1 MKNIFFFLI
10 SLSIAF
16 NSFSAKDKENS
27 TTETKDDS
35 KLNSGALSA
44 FKFRAV
50 GPALTS
56 GRVADIAINEKIPGT
71 YFVATASGGVW
82 KTENWGTSYQSIFD
96 KQGSYSIGCITIDP
110 NNPHTIWVGSGEN
123 NNQRSVAYGDGLYK
137 SNDGG
142 KSWKNVG
149 LKNSEHIGMIKV
161 DPRNSNRVF
170 VAAYGALWSAGG
182 DRGLYLT
189 EDGGETWENILK
201 VSEHTGFNE
210 IHFDPRDPNVIYATS
225 HQRRRHVFTYISG
238 GPESAIYKST
248 DGGKTFNKLSNGLPK
263 GDVGR
268 IALAIEPQNPDV
280 LYAMVEA
287 TEKTQGLYRS
297 NDRGASWKKEN
308 KYASSGNYYVELVC
322 DPHVEGRIYSMDT
335 WAQVSNDG
343 GTTWKPLGE
352 KNKHVDNH
360 CMWIDPT
367 NKNHYLMGCDGGI
380 YESYDAATT
389 WQFKPNLPIT
399 QFYKVA
405 TDNAEPFYNI
415 AGGTQDNFSL
425 MGPSRTNDKRGI
437 VNSDW
442 FVTKGGDG
450 FESAIDPKNPNIVY
464 AQSQYGYLVRY
475 DKASGETVD
484 IKPQPKK
491 DEAAFRW
498 NWDAPLIISPHNNE
512 RLYFAANKLF
522 RSDDRGNT
530 WKAISGD
537 LSRQIDRNTLP
548 VMGKVWSVDAVAK
561 NKSTTIYGNI
571 VALSES
577 PKMENLLYVGTDDG
591 LIHISPD
598 AGATWKKIES
608 VSGVPSKTYVNML
621 LASQHSENTAYAV
634 FNNHKNGDFK
644 PYVYRSRDKG
654 ASWTSITGNLPERG
668 SVYCIAEDHV
678 NPNLL
683 FVGTEFGVFVT
694 IDGGAKWVQL
704 KAGIPTVAVRDMD
717 IQKRENDLVLATFGR
732 GFYVLDN
739 YAPLREIT
747 EDVLANEKAKIFPI
761 KDAEMYLEGSKL
773 GRRGKTFQGESYF
786 NTPNPKIGAVI
797 RYYVQ
802 ESPKTL
808 KAQRKEKEKELAK
821 NNADIPYPSFEELR
835 AEDNEKKP
843 YYLFEISDNSGTVIR
858 RIKQPASSGIKTV
871 VWDLRYDSQTPVSLK
886 AKAPKNIYQGYD
898 FGRMALPG
906 KYTVKAYQVVGGE
919 VSELTEAQNF
929 TLKFLEI
936 NKQMGYDRSGIE
948 AFAKEIANARNQ
960 LGKLNKVNSE
970 FQKRVKYL
978 HEAVIAT
985 PKADRKLIE
994 NLTQIDNQLN
1004 NLSLRLYGDKSLSKR
1019 EFETS
1024 PSINNRLGT
1033 VVYYLWR
1040 TTSNPTS
1047 TQREQVS
1054 IAKDGLSFVRDEL
1067 KSVKTQITDIQNQ
1080 LKSAGVSYTP
1090 GWMPDIE

>member
-1 MKNIFFFLI
+1 MKKYFILV
-10 SLSIAF
+10 LSIALSF
-16 NSFSAKDKENS
+16 NSFSAKEKDDSEK
-27 TTETKDDS
+27 KDDS
-35 KLNSGALSA
+35 KLNSGALST
-44 FKFRAV
+44 FSFRAV

-71 YFVATASGGVW
+71 YYVASAAGGVW
-82 KTENWGTSYQSIFD
+82 KTENWGTTYEPIFD
-96 KQGSYSIGCITIDP
+96 GQGSYSIGCITIDP
-110 NNPHTIWVGSGEN
+110 NNPHTIWVGTGEN

-137 SNDGG
+137 SMDGG
-142 KSWKNVG
+142 KSWKKVG
-149 LKNSEHIGMIKV
+149 LENSEHIGMIKV

-170 VAAYGALWSAGG
+170 VASYGPLWSAGG
-182 DRGLYLT
+182 ERGIYLT
-189 EDGGETWENILK
+189 EDGGETWNNVLE

-210 IHFDPRDPNVIYATS
+210 IHFDPRNPDVIYATA

-248 DGGKTFNKLSNGLPK
+248 DGGKTFNKLGNGLPK

-280 LYAMVEA
+280 LYAMVESTA
-287 TEKTQGLYRS
+287 KTQGIYRS
-297 NDRGASWKKEN
+297 VDRGASWKKVN

-322 DPHVEGRIYSMDT
+322 DPIVEGRIYSMDT

-352 KNKHVDNH
+352 KSKHVDNH
-360 CMWIDPT
+360 CMWIDPN

-380 YESYDAATT
+380 YESYDAAST

-405 TDNAEPFYNI
+405 LDNAEPFYNI

-425 MGPSRTNDKRGI
+425 MGPSKTNDKRGI

-450 FESAIDPKNPNIVY
+450 FESAIDPLDPNIVY

-484 IKPQPKK
+484 IKPQPNK

-498 NWDAPLIISPHNNE
+498 NWDAPLIISPHNNK
-512 RLYFAANKLF
+512 RLYFAANKVF
-522 RSDDRGNT
+522 KSDDQGNT
-530 WKAISGD
+530 WTTISDD
-537 LSRQIDRNTLP
+537 LTRQIDRNSLP

-577 PKMENLLYVGTDDG
+577 PKQENLLYVGTDDG
-591 LIHISPD
+591 LIHVSPD
-598 AGATWKKIES
+598 AGTTWKKIES

-654 ASWTSITGNLPERG
+654 ASWTSIIGNLPERG

-683 FVGTEFGVFVT
+683 FAGTEFGVFVT
-694 IDGGAKWVQL
+694 VDGGAKWTQL
-704 KAGIPTVAVRDMD
+704 KSGIPTVAVRDME

-739 YAPLREIT
+739 YSALREIS
-747 EDVLANEKAKIFPI
+747 EEVLENESAKIFPI
-761 KDAEMYLEGSKL
+761 KDAEMYLESSKL

-786 NTPNPKIGAVI
+786 NTPNPKIGAEFI
-797 RYYVQ
+797 FYVN

-808 KAQRKEKEKELAK
+808 KKERKEKEKELAK
-821 NNADIPYPSFEELR
+821 NNSDIPYPTFDELR
-835 AEDNEKKP
+835 AEDSEEKP
-843 YYLFEISDNSGTVIR
+843 YYFFEIMDNQGQVVR
-858 RIKQPASSGIKTV
+858 RLKTGAKAGINKM
-871 VWDLRYDSQTPVSLK
+871 VWDLRYESQSPVSLK
-886 AKAPKNIYQGYD
+886 SKGPKNIYQGYD

-906 KYTVKAYQVVGGE
+906 IYSVALFQMAQGKITN
-919 VSELTEAQNF
+919 LTEPQQFNV
-929 TLKFLEI
+929 KFLEI
-936 NKQMGYDRSGIE
+936 NKQMGLDRTSIE
-948 AFAKEIANARNQ
+948 AFAKEASEIRNE
-960 LGKLNKVNSE
+960 LGKANRVNND
-970 FQKRVKYL
+970 FNNRVKHL
-978 HEAVIAT
+978 KQAVINT
-985 PKADRKLIE
+985 PKADQKILE
-994 NLTQIDNQLN
+994 DLAQIQNQLN
-1004 NLSLRLYGDKSLSKR
+1004 EISIKLYGDRSLSKR

-1040 TTSNPTS
+1040 TTSAPTS
-1047 TQREQVS
+1047 TQKEQVK
-1054 IAKDGLSFVRDEL
+1054 IAQDEL
-1067 KSVKTQITDIQNQ
+1067 KFVMDELKNLKNQIADIEKSLQ
-1080 LKSAGVSYTP
+1080 SAGANYTP
-1090 GWMPDIE
+1090 GWMPEIEWE

>member
-1 MKNIFFFLI
+1 MARIIWITLLF
-10 SLSIAF
+10 AF
-16 NSFSAKDKENS
+16 S
-27 TTETKDDS
+27 TTLFAAKKDAEETKDNS
-35 KLNSGALSA
+35 KLNSGALSV

-71 YFVATASGGVW
+71 YYVAAASGGVW
-82 KTENWGTSYQSIFD
+82 KTENWGTTYVPIFD
-96 KQGSYSIGCITIDP
+96 QQGSYSIGCITIDP
-110 NNPHTIWVGSGEN
+110 NNPHTIWVGTGEN
-123 NNQRSVAYGDGLYK
+123 NNQRSVAYGDGVYK
-137 SNDGG
+137 SMDGG
-142 KSWKNVG
+142 KSWKNMG

-161 DPRNSNRVF
+161 HPNNSNKIF
-170 VAAYGALWSAGG
+170 VAAYGPLWSAGG
-182 DRGLYLT
+182 DRGLYKT
-189 EDGGETWENILK
+189 EDGGETWEKVLE

-210 IHFDPRDPNVIYATS
+210 IHFDPRNPQIIYATA

-248 DGGKTFNKLSNGLPK
+248 DGGKTFNKLENGLPK

-280 LYAMVEA
+280 IYAMIEA
-287 TEKTQGLYRS
+287 TPKTQGIYVS
-297 NDRGASWKKEN
+297 KDRGASWNKVN

-343 GTTWKPLGE
+343 GATWKPLGE

-360 CMWIDPT
+360 CMWINPK

-380 YESYDAATT
+380 YESFDAAST

-405 TDNAEPFYNI
+405 LDNAEPFYNI

-450 FESAIDPKNPNIVY
+450 FESAIDPKDPNIVY

-484 IKPQPKK
+484 IKPMPKK
-491 DEAAFRW
+491 DEAAYRW
-498 NWDAPLIISPHNNE
+498 NWDAPLIISPHDNK

-530 WKAISGD
+530 WKSISGD

-548 VMGKVWSVDAVAK
+548 VMGKVWSMDAVAK

-577 PKMENLLYVGTDDG
+577 PKMEDLLYVGTDDG

-598 AGATWKKIES
+598 AGTTWKKIES
-608 VSGVPSKTYVNML
+608 VAGVPSKTYVNML

-654 ASWTSITGNLPERG
+654 ATWTSISGNLPERG

-694 IDGGAKWVQL
+694 VDGGAKWTQL
-704 KAGIPTVAVRDMD
+704 KAGLPTIAVRDME

-739 YAPLREIT
+739 YAPLRELSEEYFTNTTAGI
-747 EDVLANEKAKIFPI
+747 LPI

-773 GRRGKTFQGESYF
+773 GRRGKTFQGESYYT
-786 NTPNPKIGAVI
+786 TPNPRIGAEI
-797 RYYVQ
+797 KYYVQ
-802 ESPKTL
+802 EAPKSL
-808 KAQRKEKEKELAK
+808 KDKRKEREKELSK
-821 NNADIPYPSFEELR
+821 NNSAIPYPSYDEMR

-843 YYLFEISDNSGTVIR
+843 YFLFEISDNAGNVVR
-858 RIKQPASSGIKTV
+858 RIKQPAKSGISTLY
-871 VWDLRYDSQTPVSLK
+871 WDLRYESQSPVSLK
-886 AKAPKNIYQGYD
+886 SKAPKNIYQGYD

-906 KYTVKAYQVVGGE
+906 KYSVKGYQVVRGK
-919 VSELTEAQNF
+919 VTELTEAEEF
-929 TLKFLEI
+929 TVKFLEL

-948 AFAKEIANARNQ
+948 TFAKEVADARNL
-960 LGKLNKVNSE
+960 LGKLNNVSKD
-970 FQKRVKYL
+970 FGKRVKFMQQ
-978 HEAVIAT
+978 AVLAT
-985 PKADRKLIE
+985 PKADRMLIE
-994 NLTQIDNQLN
+994 NLTQIQEQLN
-1004 NLSLRLYGDKSLSKR
+1004 NLNIKLFGDGSIAKR
-1019 EFETS
+1019 EIETA
-1024 PSINNRLGT
+1024 PSINTRIGT

-1040 TTSNPTS
+1040 TTSSPTA
-1047 TQREQVS
+1047 TQTEQVK
-1054 IAKDGLSFVRDEL
+1054 IAQADLKFVEDEL
-1067 KSVKTQITDIQNQ
+1067 KTIKTQLMDIQNQ
-1080 LKSAGVSYTP
+1080 LKAAGVSYTP
-1090 GWMPDIE
+1090 GWMPEME

>member
-1 MKNIFFFLI
+1 MARIIWITLLF
-10 SLSIAF
+10 AF
-16 NSFSAKDKENS
+16 S
-27 TTETKDDS
+27 TTLFAAKKDAEETKDNS
-35 KLNSGALSA
+35 KLNSGALSV

-71 YFVATASGGVW
+71 YYVAAASGGVW
-82 KTENWGTSYQSIFD
+82 KTENWGTTYEPIFD
-96 KQGSYSIGCITIDP
+96 RQGSYSIGCITIDP
-110 NNPHTIWVGSGEN
+110 NNPHTIWVGTGEN
-123 NNQRSVAYGDGLYK
+123 NNQRSVAYGDGVYK
-137 SNDGG
+137 SMDGG

-161 DPRNSNRVF
+161 HPNNSNKIF
-170 VAAYGALWSAGG
+170 VAAYGPLWSAGG
-182 DRGLYLT
+182 DRGLYKT
-189 EDGGETWENILK
+189 EDGGESWEKVLE

-210 IHFDPRDPNVIYATS
+210 IHFDPRNPQIIYATA

-248 DGGKTFNKLSNGLPK
+248 DGGKTFNKLENGLPK

-268 IALAIEPQNPDV
+268 IALAIEPQNPDII
-280 LYAMVEA
+280 YSMIEA
-287 TEKTQGLYRS
+287 TPKTQGIYVS
-297 NDRGASWKKEN
+297 KDRGASWNKVN

-343 GTTWKPLGE
+343 GATWKPLGE

-360 CMWIDPT
+360 CMWINPK

-380 YESYDAATT
+380 YESFDAAST

-405 TDNAEPFYNI
+405 LDNAEPFYHI

-450 FESAIDPKNPNIVY
+450 FESAIDPKDPNIVY

-484 IKPQPKK
+484 IKPMPKK
-491 DEAAFRW
+491 DESAYRW
-498 NWDAPLIISPHNNE
+498 NWDAPLIISPHDNK

-530 WKAISGD
+530 WKTISGD

-548 VMGKVWSVDAVAK
+548 VMGKVWSIDAVAK

-577 PKMENLLYVGTDDG
+577 PKMEDLLYVGTDDG

-598 AGATWKKIES
+598 AGTTWKKIES
-608 VSGVPSKTYVNML
+608 VAGVPSKTYVNML

-654 ASWTSITGNLPERG
+654 ATWTSISGNLPERG

-694 IDGGAKWVQL
+694 VDGGAKWTQL
-704 KAGIPTVAVRDMD
+704 KAGLPTIAVRDME

-739 YAPLREIT
+739 YAPLRELT
-747 EDVLANEKAKIFPI
+747 EEYFTNTTAGILPI

-773 GRRGKTFQGESYF
+773 GRRGKTFQGESYYS
-786 NTPNPKIGAVI
+786 TPNPRIGAEI
-797 RYYVQ
+797 KYYVQ
-802 ESPKTL
+802 EAPKSL
-808 KAQRKEKEKELAK
+808 KDERKEREKELSK
-821 NNADIPYPSFEELR
+821 NNSAIPYPSYDEMR

-843 YYLFEISDNSGTVIR
+843 YFLVEISDNAGNVVR
-858 RIKQPASSGIKTV
+858 RIKQPAKSGISTLY
-871 VWDLRYDSQTPVSLK
+871 WDLRYESQSPISLK
-886 AKAPKNIYQGYD
+886 SKEPKNIYQGYD

-906 KYTVKAYQVVGGE
+906 KYSVKGYQVVKGK
-919 VSELTEAQNF
+919 VTELTEAEEF
-929 TLKFLEI
+929 TVKFLEL

-948 AFAKEIANARNQ
+948 TFAKEVANARNL
-960 LGKLNKVNSE
+960 LGKLNNVSKD
-970 FQKRVKYL
+970 FGKRVKFMQQ
-978 HEAVIAT
+978 AVLAT
-985 PKADRKLIE
+985 PKADRMLIE
-994 NLTQIDNQLN
+994 NLTQIQDQLN
-1004 NLSLRLYGDKSLSKR
+1004 NLNIKLFGDRSIAKR
-1019 EFETS
+1019 EIETA
-1024 PSINNRLGT
+1024 PSINTRIGT

-1040 TTSNPTS
+1040 TTSSPTA
-1047 TQREQVS
+1047 TQTEQVK
-1054 IAKDGLSFVRDEL
+1054 IAQADLKFVEDEL
-1067 KSVKTQITDIQNQ
+1067 KTVKTQLIDIQNQ
-1080 LKSAGVSYTP
+1080 LKAAGVSYTP
-1090 GWMPDIE
+1090 GWMPEME

>member
-1 MKNIFFFLI
+1 MKKYLI
-10 SLSIAF
+10 LTLSIVF
-16 NSFSAKDKENS
+16 SLNTFSAKEKEAE
-27 TTETKDDS
+27 ETKDES
-35 KLNSGALSA
+35 KLNSSALSA
-44 FKFRAV
+44 FKFRPV

-71 YFVATASGGVW
+71 YYVASASGGVW
-82 KTENWGTSYQSIFD
+82 KTENWGTTYEPIFD
-96 KQGSYSIGCITIDP
+96 GQGSYSIGCITIDP

-137 SNDGG
+137 SSDGG

-149 LKNSEHIGMIKV
+149 LKTSEHIGMIKV

-170 VAAYGALWSAGG
+170 VAAYGPLWSAGG
-182 DRGLYLT
+182 ERGLYLT
-189 EDGGETWENILK
+189 EDGGDTWNNILE
-201 VSEHTGFNE
+201 VSENTGFNE
-210 IHFDPRDPNVIYATS
+210 IHFDPRNPDIIYATA

-238 GPESAIYKST
+238 GPESVINKST
-248 DGGKTFNKLSNGLPK
+248 DGGKTFNKLKNGLPK

-280 LYAMVEA
+280 LYAMIEA

-297 NDRGASWKKEN
+297 ADRGASWKKVN

-343 GTTWKPLGE
+343 GTTWKKLGE
-352 KNKHVDNH
+352 KSKHVDNH
-360 CMWIDPT
+360 CMWINPK

-380 YESYDAATT
+380 YESFDAAST

-405 TDNAEPFYNI
+405 VDNAEPFYNI

-450 FESAIDPKNPNIVY
+450 FESAIDPTDPNIVY

-491 DEAAFRW
+491 NEAAFRW
-498 NWDAPLIISPHNNE
+498 NWDAPLIISPHNNK
-512 RLYFAANKLF
+512 RLYFAANKVF

-537 LSRQIDRNTLP
+537 LTRQIDRNTLP
-548 VMGKVWSVDAVAK
+548 VMGKIWSMDAVAK

-577 PKMENLLYVGTDDG
+577 PKQENVIYVGTDDG
-591 LIHISPD
+591 LIHITTD
-598 AGATWKKIES
+598 AGEIWKKVES
-608 VSGVPSKTYVNML
+608 VDGVPSKTYVNML

-694 IDGGAKWVQL
+694 VDGGAKWTQL
-704 KAGIPTVAVRDMD
+704 KSGLPTVAVRDME

-739 YAPLREIT
+739 YAPLREIS
-747 EDVLANEKAKIFPI
+747 EEVLVNETAKIFAI

-786 NTPNPKIGAVI
+786 TTPNPRIGAEIKFFVK
-797 RYYVQ
+797 
-802 ESPKTL
+802 EAPKTL
-808 KAQRKEKEKELAK
+808 KAQRIEKEKELIK
-821 NNADIPYPSFEELR
+821 NNSNVPYPTHNEIR
-835 AEDNEKKP
+835 AEDTEKKP
-843 YYLFEISDNSGTVIR
+843 FYIIEISDNSGNVIR
-858 RIKQPASSGIKTV
+858 RIKSPAKAGIQTV
-871 VWDLRYDSQTPVSLK
+871 VWDLRYDSQSPVTTKS
-886 AKAPKNIYQGYD
+886 KAPKNIYQGYD

-906 KYTVKAYQVVGGE
+906 KYSVSIFQMYQGKISALAGPQE
-919 VSELTEAQNF
+919 FA
-929 TLKFLEI
+929 LKFLEI

-948 AFAKEIANARNQ
+948 QFTNEVAQARNQ
-960 LGKLNKVNSE
+960 MGKMNNVRKDFVN
-970 FQKRVKYL
+970 RYNYL
-978 HEAVIAT
+978 QSAVITT
-985 PKADRKLIE
+985 PKADKKLME
-994 NLTQIDNQLN
+994 DLTKIYEQLANIDI
-1004 NLSLRLYGDKSLSKR
+1004 RLFGDNSISKR
-1019 EFETS
+1019 EFETL
-1024 PSINNRLGT
+1024 PSVNSRLGT

-1040 TTSNPTS
+1040 TTSDPTS
-1047 TQREQVS
+1047 TQREQVQL
-1054 IAKDGLSFVRDEL
+1054 AKEELTFIEDEL
-1067 KSVKTQITDIQNQ
+1067 KSIKTQIIDIQNQ
-1080 LKSAGVSYTP
+1080 LKAAGVSYTP
-1090 GWMPDIE
+1090 GWLPEIE

>member
-1 MKNIFFFLI
+1 MKKYLALI
-10 SLSIAF
+10 LSVAISF
-16 NSFSAKDKENS
+16 NSFSAKEKES
-27 TTETKDDS
+27 EEKKDES
-35 KLNSGALSA
+35 KLNSGALST

-71 YFVATASGGVW
+71 YYVASAAGGVW
-82 KTENWGTSYQSIFD
+82 KTENWGTTYEPIFD
-96 KQGSYSIGCITIDP
+96 GEGSYSIGCITIDP
-110 NNPHTIWVGSGEN
+110 NNPHTIWVGTGEN

-137 SNDGG
+137 SMDDG
-142 KSWKNVG
+142 KSWKNVE

-161 DPRNSNRVF
+161 DPRNSNRVI
-170 VAAYGALWSAGG
+170 VAAYGPLWSAGG

-189 EDGGETWENILK
+189 EDGGETWNNILE

-210 IHFDPRDPNVIYATS
+210 IHFDPRNPDVIYATA

-248 DGGKTFNKLSNGLPK
+248 DGGKTFDKLENGLPK

-280 LYAMVEA
+280 LYAMIEA

-297 NDRGASWKKEN
+297 ENRGASWKKVN

-322 DPHVEGRIYSMDT
+322 DPHIEGRIYSMDT

-343 GTTWKPLGE
+343 GTTWKKLGE

-360 CMWIDPT
+360 CMWINPT

-380 YESYDAATT
+380 YETFDAAAT

-405 TDNAEPFYNI
+405 VDNAEPFYNI

-437 VNSDW
+437 ANSDW

-450 FESAIDPKNPNIVY
+450 FESAIDPKDPNIVY

-491 DEAAFRW
+491 DEDAFRW

-522 RSDDRGNT
+522 RSDDKGNT

-548 VMGKVWSVDAVAK
+548 VMGKVWSIDAVAK

-577 PKMENLLYVGTDDG
+577 PKMQDLLYVGTDDG

-598 AGATWKKIES
+598 AGTTWKKIES

-654 ASWTSITGNLPERG
+654 AAWTSITGNLPERG

-678 NPNLL
+678 DPNLL

-694 IDGGAKWVQL
+694 VDGGAKWTQL
-704 KAGIPTVAVRDMD
+704 KSGIPTVAVRDME

-747 EDVLANEKAKIFPI
+747 EEVLESESAKIFAI
-761 KDAEMYLEGSKL
+761 KDAEMYLEGSRL

-786 NTPNPKIGAVI
+786 TTPNPRIGAEI
-797 RYYVQ
+797 RFFVK
-802 ESPKTL
+802 EAPKTL
-808 KAQRKEKEKELAK
+808 KEQRIEKEKELIK
-821 NNADIPYPSFEELR
+821 NNANVPYPTHEEIR
-835 AEDNEKKP
+835 AEDTEKDP
-843 YYLFEISDNSGTVIR
+843 FYILEISDNSGTVIR
-858 RIKQPASSGIKTV
+858 RIKQPAKAGIQSV
-871 VWDLRYDSQTPVSLK
+871 IWDLRYDSQSPVTTEN
-886 AKAPKNIYQGYD
+886 KAPKNIYQGYD

-906 KYTVKAYQVVGGE
+906 KYNVSIFQMYQGKVSKLVGPQE
-919 VSELTEAQNF
+919 FS
-929 TLKFLEI
+929 LKFLEI

-948 AFAKEIANARNQ
+948 QFAKEVAEARNQ
-960 LGKLNKVNSE
+960 MGKMNNVRKDFIN
-970 FQKRVKYL
+970 RYNYL
-978 HEAVIAT
+978 QEAVIAT
-985 PKADRKLIE
+985 PKADKKLMEDMTKIYE
-994 NLTQIDNQLN
+994 QLANIDI
-1004 NLSLRLYGDKSLSKR
+1004 RLFGDRSISKR
-1019 EFETS
+1019 EFETL
-1024 PSINNRLGT
+1024 PSVNSRLGT

-1040 TTSNPTS
+1040 TTSEPTS
-1047 TQREQVS
+1047 TQREQVQLA
-1054 IAKDGLSFVRDEL
+1054 IAGLTFIEDEL
-1067 KSVKTQITDIQNQ
+1067 KSIKTQLIDIQNQ
-1080 LKSAGVSYTP
+1080 LKAAGVSYTP
-1090 GWMPDIE
+1090 GWMPEIE

>member
-1 MKNIFFFLI
+1 MKYLALI
-10 SLSIAF
+10 LLSFILSNPA
-16 NSFSAKDKENS
+16 FSAKERQTK
-27 TTETKDDS
+27 ETKDDS
-35 KLNSGALSA
+35 KLNSGALSS

-56 GRVADIAINEKIPGT
+56 GRVADIAINEKILGT
-71 YFVATASGGVW
+71 YYVASAAGGVW
-82 KTENWGTSYQSIFD
+82 KTENWGTTYEPIFD
-96 KQGSYSIGCITIDP
+96 GEGSYSIGCITIDP
-110 NNPHTIWVGSGEN
+110 NNPHTVWVGSGEN

-137 SNDGG
+137 SMDGG

-170 VAAYGALWSAGG
+170 VAAYGPLWSAGG
-182 DRGLYLT
+182 ERGIYLT
-189 EDGGETWENILK
+189 EDGGETWNNILE

-210 IHFDPRDPNVIYATS
+210 IHFDPRDPDVIYATA

-248 DGGKTFNKLSNGLPK
+248 DGGKTFNKVESGLPK

-287 TEKTQGLYRS
+287 TEKTEGIYRS
-297 NDRGASWKKEN
+297 NDRGASWN
-308 KYASSGNYYVELVC
+308 KVNEYASSGNYYVDLVC
-322 DPHVEGRIYSMDT
+322 DPHIEGRIYSMDT

-343 GTTWKPLGE
+343 GETWGNLGE
-352 KNKHVDNH
+352 KSKHVDNH
-360 CMWIDPT
+360 CMWINPQ
-367 NKNHYLMGCDGGI
+367 NKNHYLMGCDGGV
-380 YESYDAATT
+380 YESFDAAVT

-405 TDNAEPFYNI
+405 LDNEEPFYNI

-450 FESAIDPKNPNIVY
+450 FESAIDPTDPNIVY

-484 IKPQPKK
+484 IKPRPKK

-498 NWDAPLIISPHNNE
+498 NWDAPLIISPHNNK
-512 RLYFAANKLF
+512 RLYFAANKVF
-522 RSDDRGNT
+522 RSDDQGNT
-530 WKAISGD
+530 WKAISED
-537 LSRQIDRNTLP
+537 LTRQIDRNTLP
-548 VMGKVWSVDAVAK
+548 VMGKVWSMDAVAK

-577 PKMENLLYVGTDDG
+577 PKQENVIYVGTDDG
-591 LIHISPD
+591 LIQITTD
-598 AGATWKKIES
+598 AGEIWKKVES
-608 VSGVPSKTYVNML
+608 VAGVPSKTYVNML
-621 LASQHSENTAYAV
+621 LASQHSENRAYAV

-694 IDGGAKWVQL
+694 VDGGAKWTQL
-704 KAGIPTVAVRDMD
+704 KSGLPTVAVRDME

-747 EDVLANEKAKIFPI
+747 EDVLTNETSKIFAI
-761 KDAEMYLEGSKL
+761 KDAEMYMEGSKL

-786 NTPNPKIGAVI
+786 TTPNPRIGAEI
-797 RYYVQ
+797 KYFIK
-802 ESPKTL
+802 EAPKTL
-808 KAQRKEKEKELAK
+808 KDQRIEEEKELIK
-821 NNADIPYPSFEELR
+821 NNSNVPYPTHEEIR
-835 AEDNEKKP
+835 AEDTEKKP
-843 YYLFEISDNSGTVIR
+843 FYIIEISDNSGNVIR
-858 RIKQPASSGIKTV
+858 RIKSPAKAGIQTAI
-871 VWDLRYDSQTPVSLK
+871 WDLRFDSQSPVSTK
-886 AKAPKNIYQGYD
+886 SKEPKNIYEGYD

-906 KYTVKAYQVVGGE
+906 KYSVSIFQMYQGKISSIAGPQE
-919 VSELTEAQNF
+919 FA
-929 TLKFLEI
+929 LKFLEI

-948 AFAKEIANARNQ
+948 IFANDVAQARNKM
-960 LGKLNKVNSE
+960 GKLNKVRKE
-970 FQKRVKYL
+970 FVNRYSYL
-978 HEAVIAT
+978 QEAVIAT
-985 PKADRKLIE
+985 PKSDKKLME
-994 NLTQIDNQLN
+994 DLTQVFEQLANIDI
-1004 NLSLRLYGDKSLSKR
+1004 RLFGDKSISKR
-1019 EFETS
+1019 EFETL
-1024 PSINNRLGT
+1024 PSVNSRLGT

-1040 TTSNPTS
+1040 TTSAPTS
-1047 TQREQVS
+1047 TQREQIK
-1054 IAKDGLSFVRDEL
+1054 IAKAELTFIEDEL
-1067 KSVKTQITDIQNQ
+1067 KSIKTQLIDIQNQ
-1080 LKSAGVSYTP
+1080 LKAAGVSYTP
-1090 GWMPDIE
+1090 GWMPEIE

>member
-1 MKNIFFFLI
+1 MKYLVLIVLSFFL
-10 SLSIAF
+10 SNSAF
-16 NSFSAKDKENS
+16 SGKEKEI
-27 TTETKDDS
+27 TEKKDDS
-35 KLNSGALSA
+35 KLNSGALSS

-71 YFVATASGGVW
+71 YYVASASGGVW
-82 KTENWGTSYQSIFD
+82 KTENWGTTYEPIFD
-96 KQGSYSIGCITIDP
+96 GEGSYSIGCIAIDP
-110 NNPHTIWVGSGEN
+110 NNPHTIWVGTGEN

-137 SNDGG
+137 SMDDG

-170 VAAYGALWSAGG
+170 VAAYGPLWSAGG

-189 EDGGETWENILK
+189 EDGGDTWNNILEI
-201 VSEHTGFNE
+201 SEHTGFNE
-210 IHFDPRDPNVIYATS
+210 IHFDPRNADVIYATA

-238 GPESAIYKST
+238 GPESAVYKST
-248 DGGKTFNKLSNGLPK
+248 DGGKTFNKLENGLPK
-263 GDVGR
+263 GDLGR
-268 IALAIEPQNPDV
+268 IALAIEPQNPDI

-287 TEKTQGLYRS
+287 TEETQGFYRS
-297 NDRGASWKKEN
+297 ENRGASWKKVN

-335 WAQVSNDG
+335 WAQFSNDG
-343 GTTWKPLGE
+343 GVTWNKLGE
-352 KNKHVDNH
+352 KSKHVDNH
-360 CMWIDPT
+360 CMWINPK

-380 YESYDAATT
+380 YESFDAAST

-405 TDNAEPFYNI
+405 LDNAEPFYNI

-425 MGPSRTNDKRGI
+425 MGPSKTNDKRGI

-450 FESAIDPKNPNIVY
+450 FESAIDPTDPNIVY

-498 NWDAPLIISPHNNE
+498 NWDAPLIISPHNHK
-512 RLYFAANKLF
+512 RLYFAANKVF
-522 RSDDRGNT
+522 QSNDQGNT
-530 WKAISGD
+530 WKTISGD
-537 LSRQIDRNTLP
+537 LTRQIDRNTLP
-548 VMGKVWSVDAVAK
+548 VMGKVWSMDAVAK

-571 VALSES
+571 IAISES
-577 PKMENLLYVGTDDG
+577 PKLENLLYVGTDDG
-591 LIHISPD
+591 LIQITTD
-598 AGATWKKIES
+598 AGSTWKKIES
-608 VSGVPSKTYVNML
+608 IAGVPSKTYVNML
-621 LASQHSENTAYAV
+621 LASQHSENTAYVV

-654 ASWTSITGNLPERG
+654 ATWTSIIGNLPERG

-678 NPNLL
+678 DPNLL

-694 IDGGAKWVQL
+694 VDGGAKWTQL
-704 KAGIPTVAVRDMD
+704 KTGLPTVAVRDME

-739 YAPLREIT
+739 YAPLREIK
-747 EDVLANEKAKIFPI
+747 EEVLASEIAKIFAI

-786 NTPNPKIGAVI
+786 TTPNPAIGAEI
-797 RYYVQ
+797 RYFVK
-802 ESPKTL
+802 EAPKSL
-808 KAQRKEKEKELAK
+808 KAKRLETEKKQAK
-821 NNADIPYPSFEELR
+821 NNADIAYPSFDDMR
-835 AEDNEKKP
+835 AEDNENDP
-843 YYLFEISDNSGTVIR
+843 YYLFEISDNSGNVLR
-858 RIKQPASSGIKTV
+858 RLKQPAVSGINSV
-871 VWDLRYDSQTPVSLK
+871 LWDLRYESQSPISLTSK
-886 AKAPKNIYQGYD
+886 EPKNIYQGYD

-906 KYTVKAYQVVGGE
+906 KYSVKAFQVVRGE
-919 VSELTEAQNF
+919 ITELAGPQEF
-929 TLKFLEI
+929 SLKFLEI

-948 AFAKEIANARNQ
+948 KFAQEVANARNQ
-960 LGKLNKVNSE
+960 LGKMNKVNSD
-970 FQKRVKYL
+970 FSKRVKYL
-978 HEAVIAT
+978 HQAVIAT
-985 PKADRKLIE
+985 PKADITLIE

-1004 NLSLRLYGDKSLSKR
+1004 NLSIMLYGDNSVSKH
-1019 EFETS
+1019 EFETA

-1047 TQREQVS
+1047 TQREQVT
-1054 IAKDGLSFVRDEL
+1054 IAKEGLTFVQDEL
-1067 KSVKTQITDIQNQ
+1067 ESIKTQLIDIQNQ
-1080 LKSAGVSYTP
+1080 LKAAGVSYTP
-1090 GWMPDIE
+1090 GWLPDVE

>member
-1 MKNIFFFLI
+1 MKYLALI
-10 SLSIAF
+10 LLSLILSNPA
-16 NSFSAKDKENS
+16 FSAKEKQTE
-27 TTETKDDS
+27 ETKDDS
-35 KLNSGALSA
+35 KLNSAALST

-71 YFVATASGGVW
+71 YYVASAAGGVW
-82 KTENWGTSYQSIFD
+82 KTENWGTTYEPIFD
-96 KQGSYSIGCITIDP
+96 GEGSYSIGCITIDP
-110 NNPHTIWVGSGEN
+110 NNPHTIWVGTGEN

-137 SNDGG
+137 SMDDG

-170 VAAYGALWSAGG
+170 VAAYGPLWRSGG

-189 EDGGETWENILK
+189 EDGGETWNNILE

-210 IHFDPRDPNVIYATS
+210 IHFDPRNPDIIYATA
-225 HQRRRHVFTYISG
+225 HQRRRRVFTYISG
-238 GPESAIYKST
+238 GPESAVYKST
-248 DGGKTFNKLSNGLPK
+248 DGGKNFNKLENGLPQ

-297 NDRGASWKKEN
+297 ENRGASWN
-308 KYASSGNYYVELVC
+308 KVNDYASSGNYYVELVC

-343 GTTWKPLGE
+343 GTTWKTLGE
-352 KNKHVDNH
+352 KSKHVDNH
-360 CMWIDPT
+360 CMWINPK

-380 YESYDAATT
+380 YESFDAAST

-405 TDNAEPFYNI
+405 LDNAEPFYNI

-450 FESAIDPKNPNIVY
+450 FESAIDPTDPNIVY

-498 NWDAPLIISPHNNE
+498 NWDAPLIISPHNNK
-512 RLYFAANKLF
+512 RLYFAANRVF
-522 RSDDRGNT
+522 QSDDQGNT

-537 LSRQIDRNTLP
+537 LTRQIDRNTLP
-548 VMGKVWSVDAVAK
+548 VMGKVWSMDAVAK

-577 PKMENLLYVGTDDG
+577 PKLENLLYVGTDDG
-591 LIHISPD
+591 LIQITTD
-598 AGATWKKIES
+598 AGSTWKKIES
-608 VSGVPSKTYVNML
+608 VAGVPSKTYVNML

-634 FNNHKNGDFK
+634 FNNHKTGDFK

-654 ASWTSITGNLPERG
+654 ATWNSIIGNLPERG

-678 NPNLL
+678 DPNLL

-694 IDGGAKWVQL
+694 VDGGAKWTQL
-704 KAGIPTVAVRDMD
+704 KSGLPTVAVRDIE

-747 EDVLANEKAKIFPI
+747 EEVLANETAKIFAI

-786 NTPNPKIGAVI
+786 TTPNPLIGAEIKYFVK
-797 RYYVQ
+797 
-802 ESPKTL
+802 EAPKTF
-808 KAQRKEKEKELAK
+808 KDERKEKEKELIK
-821 NNADIPYPSFEELR
+821 NNLDIPFPTHDEIR
-835 AEDNEKKP
+835 AEDTERDP
-843 YYLFEISDNSGTVIR
+843 FYVLEISDNSGKVIR
-858 RIKQPASSGIKTV
+858 RMKQPAKAGIQSV
-871 VWDLRYDSQTPVSLK
+871 IWDLRYDSQSPVTTET
-886 AKAPKNIYQGYD
+886 KAPKNIYQGYD

-906 KYTVKAYQVVGGE
+906 KYTVSIFQMYQGKI
-919 VSELTEAQNF
+919 SELVGPQEF
-929 TLKFLEI
+929 SLKFLEI

-948 AFAKEIANARNQ
+948 QFANKVAQARNQ
-960 LGKLNKVNSE
+960 MGKMNMVRKDFVN
-970 FQKRVKYL
+970 RYYYL
-978 HEAVIAT
+978 QQAVIAT
-985 PKADRKLIE
+985 PKADKKLIE
-994 NLTQIDNQLN
+994 DLTKVFEQLANIDI
-1004 NLSLRLYGDKSLSKR
+1004 RLFGDKSISKR
-1019 EFETS
+1019 EFETL
-1024 PSINNRLGT
+1024 PSVNSRLGT

-1040 TTSNPTS
+1040 TTSAPTS
-1047 TQREQVS
+1047 TQREQVRL
-1054 IAKDGLSFVRDEL
+1054 AKGELTFIEDEL
-1067 KSVKTQITDIQNQ
+1067 KSIKTQLTDIQGQ
-1080 LKSAGVSYTP
+1080 LTAAGVSYIP
-1090 GWMPDIE
+1090 GWLPEME